1 MIGLNVWEH
10 RRWIQQNSGIW
21 LKAAGY
27 LQALYI
33 LPVKI
38 IFQHYYRWA
47 RRASG
52 TGAILSLLYNQIYSA
67 LLALVLFTSIE
78 NVVSPKNAEQ

>member
-27 LQALYI
+27 LQAWYI

-38 IFQHYYRWA
+38 ISNTTSDGPVEPQGQGQFSVR
-47 RRASG
+47 SI
-52 TGAILSLLYNQIYSA
+52 TKFILHC
-67 LLALVLFTSIE
+67 
-78 NVVSPKNAEQ
+78 